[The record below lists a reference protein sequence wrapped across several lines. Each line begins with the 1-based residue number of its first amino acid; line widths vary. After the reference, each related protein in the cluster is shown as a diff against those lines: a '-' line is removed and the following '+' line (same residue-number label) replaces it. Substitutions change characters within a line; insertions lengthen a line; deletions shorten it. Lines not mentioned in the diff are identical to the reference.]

1 MTAKNYQDGQR
12 NVGEACGMSEP
23 TFAVAE
29 AEPHEVVDGR
39 DPVRKHLA
47 GLQFARCEDVLLHAL
62 NC

>member
-1 MTAKNYQDGQR
+1 MARETWERPADCPNQNLIVK
-12 NVGEACGMSEP
+12 P
-23 TFAVAE
+23 TFTVAE

-39 DPVRKHLA
+39 APVRKHLA